1 MPRVAKMKSIKH
13 EVVRYLYFET
23 HKTVSTCLSRPYLSQ
38 EPAPPTL
45 THVSI
50 VILTYIYKEA

>member
-1 MPRVAKMKSIKH
+1 MDKNHPFMSQ
-13 EVVRYLYFET
+13 ELT
-23 HKTVSTCLSRPYLSQ
+23 YLSQ

-50 VILTYIYKEA
+50 VILTYIYKEAYYKYKEAYYKY